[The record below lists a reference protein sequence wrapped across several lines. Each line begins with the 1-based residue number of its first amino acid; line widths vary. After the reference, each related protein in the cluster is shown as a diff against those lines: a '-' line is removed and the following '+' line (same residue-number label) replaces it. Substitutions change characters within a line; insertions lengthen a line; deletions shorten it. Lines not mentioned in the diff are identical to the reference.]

1 MNRTIVLALLA
12 ALSVLGACSG
22 GDGTSGTG
30 SPRDGVV
37 SAGFCADAFDPE
49 KIKAGQDCRPHVGT
63 YCDVG
68 TGLGVLQ
75 REPIP
80 CDGIFV
86 AKRSVSAA
94 GLSADYLVLGPDDGR
109 FGGILLALHYLQANS
124 GAFSNVAR
132 LTEIAKARHA
142 LVLVPQAPSVLTG
155 ALDLGSIVGL
165 PGLGDVV
172 DVDGLGNLLGRW
184 PTSSLEPIDDFV
196 ELLEAVVVD
205 ARGAYNLPDAPLYA
219 AGLSNGAVMAYH
231 FACRASDQV
240 KAVLAVAGELG
251 AETLAACEPSHPI
264 GSVVVHGT
272 ADLLTPYEGLPL
284 IYASIPDIHGLFK
297 DVNGC
302 SGADSTARLP
312 TSSNDPLIV
321 EFSYSGP
328 CASGRRSYLVTVH
341 GGGHNWPGGE
351 ASDSLLATLGLLGPH
366 TLNFDASVQGY
377 DLLRLAAGD

>member
-1 MNRTIVLALLA
+1 MNRTIVLALLV
-12 ALSVLGACSG
+12 ALTALGACSG
-22 GDGTSGTG
+22 GGTSGAG
-30 SPRDGVV
+30 SPRDGAV
-37 SAGFCADAFDPE
+37 SGLSCADAFDPD
-49 KIKAGQDCRPHVGT
+49 KIRAGQDCRPHAGT

-68 TGLGVLQ
+68 AGLGVLQ

-80 CDGIFV
+80 CDGVFV

-94 GLSADYLVLGPDDGR
+94 GLSTDYLVLAPEDGR
-109 FGGILLALHYLQANS
+109 FGGILLALHYLQANN

-132 LTEIAKARHA
+132 LSEIAKARHA
-142 LVLVPQAPSVLTG
+142 LVLVPQAPSVLTSV
-155 ALDLGSIVGL
+155 LDLGSIVGL
-165 PGLGDVV
+165 PGFGDVV
-172 DVDGLGNLLGRW
+172 NVDGLGNLLGRW

-231 FACRASDQV
+231 FACRASDRV

-251 AETLAACEPSHPI
+251 SETLAACEPSHPV

-312 TSSNDPLIV
+312 TSGNDPLIV